1 MSKRFSI
8 IAMAFVLALAGISV
22 ASAQETTT
30 KGPRMTIVEPVRN
43 VGIVSKGERIDWSFQ
58 IKNTGNEDLQI
69 TKVQPTCGCT
79 VADYDKVIKPG
90 GIGKIN
96 AHVETK
102 DLGSGPVSKAIMIE
116 SNDPNAPSA
125 QLTITGMIK
134 TFVEAFPAGYV
145 RFLQLQGDVNSQSI
159 VIYSQESEPFEV
171 TGVEVPADY
180 ADFVKASFAKIDKE
194 DERVKAGAA
203 GQNQYR
209 IDVTAGG
216 TEAKIGPLIGKIAV
230 KTNSKH
236 QPEYL
241 LTLSGLIRPRYQ
253 VDPVVLNFGEVA
265 PEDPSAT
272 RILSVRSND
281 RQALDAFQIV
291 KVETSNPKLFTAEAV
306 PTQQPGVVDV
316 KVMIAKGA
324 KPAAVDG
331 TVTITTSDKLNPVT
345 KIPVKGE
352 VVARTAD

>member
-8 IAMAFVLALAGISV
+8 VAMAFVLALAGISV
-22 ASAQETTT
+22 ASAQET
-30 KGPRMTIVEPVRN
+30 KGPRMTIVEPIRN
-43 VGIVSKGERIDWSFQ
+43 VGIVAKGERIDWSFQ

-90 GIGKIN
+90 GIGKIT

-102 DLGSGPVSKAIMIE
+102 DLGAGPVSKVILIE
-116 SNDPNAPSA
+116 SNDSTAPSA
-125 QLTITGMIK
+125 QLTITGMIR

-159 VIYSQESEPFEV
+159 VLYSQEPEPFEV
-171 TGVEVPADY
+171 TGVEVPPDY
-180 ADFVKASFAKIDKE
+180 VDFVKVGFAKIEKAE
-194 DERVKAGAA
+194 ERVKAGPE

-216 TEAKIGPLIGKIAV
+216 TEAKIGPLIGKIKV
-230 KTNSKH
+230 TTNSKH
-236 QPEYL
+236 TPEYF

-253 VDPVVLNFGEVA
+253 IDPVVLNFGEVA

-291 KVETSNPKLFTAEAV
+291 KVETSNPALFTAEAV
-306 PTQQPGVVDV
+306 AADQPGVFDV

-324 KPAAVDG
+324 KPAAIDG
-331 TVTITTSDKLNPVT
+331 TVTITTSDKLTPVT
-345 KIPVKGE
+345 RIPVKGS
-352 VVARTAD
+352 VVARKAS